1 MPKAKLKVPMTTK
14 DVPYSWEIS
23 KSDKNGDRQLFQGAT
38 HCWVNRPIYGAKDAK
53 GQKYHLDVLYF

>member
-1 MPKAKLKVPMTTK
+1 MTTK

-23 KSDKNGDRQLFQGAT
+23 KSDRNGDRQLFQGAT
-38 HCWVNRPIYGAKDAK
+38 HCWVINRPIYGAKDAK